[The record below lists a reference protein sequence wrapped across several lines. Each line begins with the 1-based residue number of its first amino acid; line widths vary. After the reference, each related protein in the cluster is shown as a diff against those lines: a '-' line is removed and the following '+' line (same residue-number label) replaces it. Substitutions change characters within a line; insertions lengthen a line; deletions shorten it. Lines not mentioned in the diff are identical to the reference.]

1 MINML
6 CDKFA
11 LTKQGAKDLLQG
23 ILFSTLA
30 DIALMI
36 PVGLIVM
43 VIRDMLLPITD
54 GTNINLQVSK
64 YIIMILI
71 TLVILFAVNWMQY
84 KSSFIAV
91 YGESANRRIN
101 LAERLRKL
109 PLSFFGRKDLSD
121 LTNSIMVDCTDLE
134 HVFSHAIP
142 QFIGAI
148 VSTILVGIGMLIF
161 DWRIGIALLWV
172 APISFLIVICSKKL
186 QNKFSI
192 KNIAAKRKV
201 ADGIQECLETIK
213 DLKAYN
219 QEKEYLLKLDDI
231 IDNAEKIQVRN
242 ELTTG
247 IMVVSGQMLLKVGF
261 ATVILIGGTLLAKG
275 KTDLFIYLVF
285 LIAASRF
292 YDPICDSLMNLAD
305 IFSSSLKIER
315 MKNMQDNPVQI
326 GAEICKTK
334 GYDITF
340 NHVEFSYDN
349 KNNEKVLKDVSFT
362 AKQGQITALVGLSGG
377 GKSTAAKLAARFW
390 DVTEGSITLG
400 GVNINS
406 VDPEVLLKNYSI
418 VFQDVI
424 LFNDTIMNNIRLG
437 KRNATDKEV
446 IAAAKAACCDE
457 FIKRMP
463 DGYNT
468 VIGENGSTLSGG
480 ERQRISIARALLKN
494 APVILLDEATASLD
508 VENETKIQE
517 AISNLIKDKTVL
529 VIAHRMRTISGA
541 DKIVVLNDGYVAE
554 QGTPSELLKQNGIY
568 AKMVELQ
575 QESSKWKIK

>member
-1 MINML
+1 
-6 CDKFA
+6 
-11 LTKQGAKDLLQG
+11 
-23 ILFSTLA
+23 
-30 DIALMI
+30 
-36 PVGLIVM
+36 
-43 VIRDMLLPITD
+43 
-54 GTNINLQVSK
+54 
-64 YIIMILI
+64 
-71 TLVILFAVNWMQY
+71 
-84 KSSFIAV
+84 
-91 YGESANRRIN
+91 
-101 LAERLRKL
+101 
-109 PLSFFGRKDLSD
+109 
-121 LTNSIMVDCTDLE
+121 
-134 HVFSHAIP
+134 
-142 QFIGAI
+142 
-148 VSTILVGIGMLIF
+148 
-161 DWRIGIALLWV
+161 
-172 APISFLIVICSKKL
+172 
-186 QNKFSI
+186 
-192 KNIAAKRKV
+192 
-201 ADGIQECLETIK
+201 
-213 DLKAYN
+213 
-219 QEKEYLLKLDDI
+219 
-231 IDNAEKIQVRN
+231 
-242 ELTTG
+242 
-247 IMVVSGQMLLKVGF
+247 MVVSGQMLLKVGF

-305 IFSSSLKIER
+305 IFSSSLKIGR
-315 MKNMQDNPVQI
+315 MKKMQDHPVQL
-326 GAEICKTK
+326 GSEICKTN
-334 GYDITF
+334 GYDIIF
-340 NHVEFSYDN
+340 NHVAFSYDK
-349 KNNEKVLKDVSFT
+349 KNNENVLKDVSFT

-390 DVTEGSITLG
+390 DVNEGSITLG

-517 AISNLIKDKTVL
+517 ALSNLIKDKTVL

-554 QGTPSELLKQNGIY
+554 QGTPSELLKQNRIY